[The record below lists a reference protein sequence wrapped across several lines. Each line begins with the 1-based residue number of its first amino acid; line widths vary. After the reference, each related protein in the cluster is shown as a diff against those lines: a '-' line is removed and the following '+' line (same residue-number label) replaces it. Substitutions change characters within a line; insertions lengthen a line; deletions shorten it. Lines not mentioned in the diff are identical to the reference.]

1 MPSKTI
7 RYQPFKADDGDY
19 RTLLGFAEKAALLLC
34 PGFDPPAV
42 RTPEWVEPEGEAYY
56 WTRRGWSR
64 GDKDRGFAVTLGQT
78 IEPRHDGI
86 AASSV
91 SVRAYGLPEG
101 VELSITCARSWFEPR
116 FLEMVTAGPDRA
128 VEEVVRAF
136 EKTFGPVADRT
147 PDDGELDTE
156 LVGIRSALKWRQ
168 WEPARKRAEYVLR
181 FRPDDPEALFAL
193 GVSTGALGDARRAL
207 ELLGRAVALAPAHH
221 DAWYNLGIAHIETG
235 SPGKAVEA
243 LERALSL
250 SPGEKDI
257 IAQLNRA
264 RRMLSGT

>member
-19 RTLLGFAEKAALLLC
+19 RTLLSFAEKAALLLF

-42 RTPEWVEPEGEAYY
+42 RTPEWIEPVGEEYY

-64 GDKDRGFAVTLGQT
+64 GDKDRGFTVTLGQT
-78 IEPRHDGI
+78 IEPRYDGI

-101 VELSITCARSWFEPR
+101 SELSITCARSWFEPR
-116 FLEMVTAGPDRA
+116 FLELVADGPGQA
-128 VEEVVRAF
+128 VGEVVRAF
-136 EKTFGPVADRT
+136 EQTFGPIADRIPT
-147 PDDGELDTE
+147 ARELDTE
-156 LVGIRSALKWRQ
+156 LIGIRSALKWRQ
-168 WEPARKRAEYVLR
+168 WGPARARAEYVLR

-193 GVSTGALGDARRAL
+193 GTATGALGDAERAL
-207 ELLGRAVALAPAHH
+207 ELLTKAVGLLPTHH

-235 SPGKAVEA
+235 NPGKAVEA
-243 LERALSL
+243 LDRALSL
-250 SPGEKDI
+250 SPGDKDI
-257 IAQLNRA
+257 IKQLDRA
-264 RRMLSGT
+264 RRLLKDT